1 MLVRYNNDEKM
12 NKQIPGSLKIVAWLF
27 LFSGVT
33 AVIEVLVGL
42 MNSQLHLNLGV
53 LGIFVGIGLLRLRE
67 VWRICGLV
75 IIWIGIISMPIIVLL
90 FLSHSGPLDLNV
102 FGQKV
107 GQVEKD
113 TILLPVLLLYAL
125 VLWQRWVLS
134 RADIKA
140 LFSKGQAE

>member
-90 FLSHSGPLDLNV
+90 LLSHSGPLDLKV